1 MKRVLVADDNPV
13 SRELIREILEDDD
26 CEAIEAGD
34 GREALEKVRSHRPDL
49 ALLDI
54 QMPLMDGNAVVRE
67 LRADPEFSKLP
78 VVALTAYAM
87 QGDRERAMARGF
99 NAYITKPIDIPAFR
113 AKVANKPTAWRNPS
127 PISSWSLSTIL
138 RRASS

>member
-26 CEAIEAGD
+26 CEVIEAGD
-34 GREALEKVRSHRPDL
+34 GREALEKVREHRPDL

-54 QMPLMDGNAVVRE
+54 QMPVMDGNAVVRE
-67 LRADPEFSKLP
+67 IRADAQLSKLP

-87 QGDRERAMARGF
+87 QGDREKALALGF
-99 NAYITKPIDIPAFR
+99 NSYITKPIDIPAFR
-113 AKVANKPTAWRNPS
+113 TEVAD
-127 PISSWSLSTIL
+127 LL
-138 RRASS
+138 RKRSE